1 MSNNKNCVSMPG
13 LNCGDCRMNALC
25 LPLSLQKD
33 EIGQLDEIVKRGR
46 PLQKDEHVYHAGED
60 FSAVYAVRSGTVKTY
75 ATNSSGQEQVTGFHL
90 PGEIFGMDGIGK
102 NRHTN
107 SAVSLGTAA
116 ICEIPFSQLTDLS
129 VAIPSLQR
137 RFIHLMGMEI
147 ANDQELINLL
157 SKKGAEERVAT
168 LLINISNR
176 HQARQ
181 LSPTHFLLPMSR
193 SDIGNYLGLTLE
205 TVSRVFSRLQKADIL
220 RVDKKEIEILDM
232 DALKALTAT
241 CGPDGEGASEQTG

>member
-1 MSNNKNCVSMPG
+1 MTSKNCVSMPG

-25 LPLSLQKD
+25 LPLSLKES
-33 EIGQLDEIVKRGR
+33 EIGQLDNIVKRGR
-46 PLQKDEHVYHAGED
+46 PLQKDEHVYRTGEA
-60 FSAVYAVRSGTVKTY
+60 FSAIYAVRSGTVKTY
-75 ATNSSGQEQVTGFHL
+75 ATSSGGQEQVTGFHL

-107 SAVSLGTAA
+107 SAIALGTAA
-116 ICEIPFSQLTDLS
+116 ICEIPFEQLTDLS
-129 VAIPSLQR
+129 STIPSLQK

-147 ANDQELINLL
+147 SNDQELINLL

-205 TVSRVFSRLQKADIL
+205 TVSRVFSRLQKSDIL
-220 RVDKKEIEILDM
+220 RVDKKEIEILNM

-241 CGPDGEGASEQTG
+241 CGPDSEDANEKAS